1 MLINII
7 TPHVGAFIGIILSG
21 FKRCWDR
28 KCTCDKKKTRRRVQ
42 EDYEMLYMGPDFLIE
57 IRYSQIISSFYIIMI
72 YSAGLPFLYL
82 LAMVQTFVLYW
93 VDKFLCKLLPKYNF
107 SSPEALSDPTQVWP
121 GDGRCDASGH
131 DLCDLHT
138 LRLRFLHVFQ
148 LVNLHLLPILR
159 LA

>member
-28 KCTCDKKKTRRRVQ
+28 KCTCDKKRTRRRVQ

-93 VDKFLCKLLPKYNF
+93 VDKYLCKQRSKVTIF
-107 SSPEALSDPTQVWP
+107 VV
-121 GDGRCDASGH
+121 
-131 DLCDLHT
+131 
-138 LRLRFLHVFQ
+138 LRLYRTPPRYGPEMADVTRRVMTYAIFIHFAFAFYMYS
-148 LVNLHLLPILR
+148 NS
-159 LA
+159 

>member
-1 MLINII
+1 MEWYRVVGSTISFTMLINII

-21 FKRCWDR
+21 VKRCWDR

-42 EDYEMLYMGPDFLIE
+42 EDYEMLYMGPEFLIE

-93 VDKFLCKLLPKYNF
+93 VDKFLCKVIPK
-107 SSPEALSDPTQVWP
+107 
-121 GDGRCDASGH
+121 
-131 DLCDLHT
+131 
-138 LRLRFLHVFQ
+138 
-148 LVNLHLLPILR
+148 
-159 LA
+159 